1 MIKKVTVP
9 LIEKLDGCE
18 ESIVVGTKVEYR
30 IFGILLYE
38 KSLLLPIYWGI
49 MDWDDFQTRI

>member
-1 MIKKVTVP
+1 MIKKVTAP

>member
-49 MDWDDFQTRI
+49 MNWDDFQTRI

>member
-1 MIKKVTVP
+1 MIKKVTAP

-49 MDWDDFQTRI
+49 MNWDDFQTRI